1 MRQKNSRRSIHFFL
15 KKERCAAYEENENL
29 YIKKLG
35 SANQSP
41 DLLEKNEYIAKI
53 MEEKERMN
61 TRMSELERVK
71 REIGRE
77 YEDMRYKYMKLGNQ
91 NSK

>member
-1 MRQKNSRRSIHFFL
+1 
-15 KKERCAAYEENENL
+15 L

-41 DLLEKNEYIAKI
+41 DLIEKNEYIAKI